1 MRTGF
6 HVEDLQLSND
16 LKTLPMIA
24 KYDEALRTL
33 LSQVFAGKV
42 ILAPSD
48 RAFELYIGQV
58 QEEIKFPFISLFP
71 SGGYTEIN
79 QNYMQTNVGIPAY
92 RQALLYNDDTL
103 KYEGQSPTMQNFYQA
118 MYFNIPYAIECWS
131 SNRIQALQLVQE
143 LMFWLKAQR
152 EVLVSYKEILFKANL
167 QVGSDIQDNSAY
179 VSYPDLGNIY
189 RFTIQIVI
197 QAPVYRTANY
207 LNITNTEFKLDL
219 NEPLNNE
226 KED

>member
-1 MRTGF
+1 
-6 HVEDLQLSND
+6 
-16 LKTLPMIA
+16 
-24 KYDEALRTL
+24 
-33 LSQVFAGKV
+33 
-42 ILAPSD
+42 
-48 RAFELYIGQV
+48 
-58 QEEIKFPFISLFP
+58 
-71 SGGYTEIN
+71 
-79 QNYMQTNVGIPAY
+79 MQTNVGIPAY

>member
-1 MRTGF
+1 MKTGF

-71 SGGYTEIN
+71 
-79 QNYMQTNVGIPAY
+79 
-92 RQALLYNDDTL
+92 
-103 KYEGQSPTMQNFYQA
+103 
-118 MYFNIPYAIECWS
+118 
-131 SNRIQALQLVQE
+131 
-143 LMFWLKAQR
+143 
-152 EVLVSYKEILFKANL
+152 
-167 QVGSDIQDNSAY
+167 
-179 VSYPDLGNIY
+179 
-189 RFTIQIVI
+189 
-197 QAPVYRTANY
+197 
-207 LNITNTEFKLDL
+207 
-219 NEPLNNE
+219 
-226 KED
+226 

>member
-1 MRTGF
+1 MKTGF